1 MLLHHILT
9 VLKRLG
15 KAADW
20 ADDVLVGVHGEWENR
35 DEAEREPVPA
45 LLDLCRPVT
54 LFDVS
59 EMFLKRPR
67 EPER

>member
-54 LFDVS
+54 AVVALACNAFIALEVG
-59 EMFLKRPR
+59 
-67 EPER
+67 